1 MPIKIRQAANEDLPA
16 ILAFEQ
22 AVVAAER
29 PYNNEVKDGTV
40 QYYDMAA
47 LISSDQSR
55 VLVAEDSERLVAT
68 GHATLKPSS
77 NYLNHDRHA
86 YLGLMFVEP
95 EYRGQGIIQE
105 IIEGLLQWARSKG
118 VTNFYLDVYGENEAA
133 VKAYEKLGFRQN
145 LVEMRLYDK

>member
-40 QYYDMAA
+40 HYYDMAA

-55 VLVAEDSERLVAT
+55 VLVAEDSARLVAT
-68 GHATLKPSS
+68 GHATLKPSL

-95 EYRGQGIIQE
+95 EYRRQGIIQE
-105 IIEGLLQWARSKG
+105 IIEGLLQWARSEG
-118 VTNFYLDVYGENEAA
+118 VTDFYLDVYGENEAA

>member
-1 MPIKIRQAANEDLPA
+1 
-16 ILAFEQ
+16 
-22 AVVAAER
+22 
-29 PYNNEVKDGTV
+29 
-40 QYYDMAA
+40 
-47 LISSDQSR
+47 
-55 VLVAEDSERLVAT
+55 
-68 GHATLKPSS
+68 
-77 NYLNHDRHA
+77 
-86 YLGLMFVEP
+86 MFVEP

>member
-55 VLVAEDSERLVAT
+55 VLVAEDSGRLVAT
-68 GHATLKPSS
+68 GHATLKSSS

-95 EYRGQGIIQE
+95 EYRGQGIVAQLGHIGEQG
-105 IIEGLLQWARSKG
+105 IFLCRFCHDILRL
-118 VTNFYLDVYGENEAA
+118 VYILPTS
-133 VKAYEKLGFRQN
+133 LGIS
-145 LVEMRLYDK
+145 

>member
-1 MPIKIRQAANEDLPA
+1 MPIKIRQAASEDLPA

-22 AVVAAER
+22 GVVAAER

-55 VLVAEDSERLVAT
+55 VLVAEDSGRLVAT
-68 GHATLKPSS
+68 GHATLKSSS

-105 IIEGLLQWARSKG
+105 IIAGLLQWSRSEG
-118 VTNFYLDVYGENEAA
+118 VTNFYLDVYGENVAA
-133 VKAYEKLGFRQN
+133 VKAYEKLGFRPN
-145 LVEMRLYDK
+145 LVEMRLHDK